1 MDCLV
6 YVDPSQRGEWVLTL
20 AAQLPRGYAARM
32 VLLATEEDE
41 ALAPGLLARAGA
53 RLAVT
58 GALLVERLAP
68 GPAERAILEE
78 STAHSYGL
86 VIVPPA
92 GRNAITRM
100 LKGSRV
106 ATVVRS
112 VGASVLVARRPP
124 ARVSRILAAVSGGS
138 LSEAIVEAALQLE
151 GALGARATFLH
162 VASEIALPYER
173 TSGSAAE
180 DATAQASAERRAD
193 PVENARRLLQ
203 ARGRELVEHEGL
215 VVDEVIAEVEH
226 GAHDLLVVGAPSER
240 ARSWGREDTTER
252 LLLACPTS
260 TLVVR
265 VPDHS

>member
-6 YVDPSQRGEWVLTL
+6 YLDASQRGEWVLTL
-20 AAQLPRGYAARM
+20 AAQLPRDYAPRL

-41 ALAPGLLARAGA
+41 ARAPGLLARARA

-58 GALLVERLAP
+58 GADLVERMAV
-68 GPAERAILEE
+68 GPAESAILEE

-92 GRNAITRM
+92 GRNALTRM

-124 ARVSRILAAVSGGS
+124 PRIGHILAAISGGS
-138 LSEAIVEAALQLE
+138 VSEAIVEAALQLQK
-151 GALGARATFLH
+151 ALGARATFLH
-162 VASEIALPYER
+162 VASEISLPFAR
-173 TSGSAAE
+173 RSGSAGGE
-180 DATAQASAERRAD
+180 ATAKADTERRED

-203 ARGRELVEHEGL
+203 ARGRELVEQEGS
-215 VVDEVIAEVEH
+215 VVDEVIALVEH

-265 VPDHS
+265 AP